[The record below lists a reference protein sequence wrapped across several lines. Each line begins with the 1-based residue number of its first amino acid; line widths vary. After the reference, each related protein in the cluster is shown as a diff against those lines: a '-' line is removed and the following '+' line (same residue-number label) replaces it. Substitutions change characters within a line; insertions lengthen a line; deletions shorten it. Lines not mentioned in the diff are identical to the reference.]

1 MSEKKYIVRMP
12 LFPLYRE
19 VKELVNTWNG
29 IPRSTVN
36 GMIKAIIE
44 QTGTPQ
50 NPVDW
55 TDPDTWIPERLK
67 GDFATLAASVW
78 QKSKGKVN
86 PRHTYGSYLFINAY
100 NLLTEDPSG
109 QYQMTPRGRAFLA
122 DDLEVTRE
130 IDEVEGIPQLL
141 GILAP
146 KTTAKRSD
154 LLEEWGSFLKDNSK
168 FGTSSTIKDTL
179 RRRMMDVIDRG
190 FVSREGNSYTITA
203 KGREYASGFS
213 QFVNDPKQEVLR
225 VVNEF
230 NNAQR
235 QALRDQL
242 SVMNPYRFEHL
253 VKELLEAM
261 EYQDVEVT
269 KASGDKGVD
278 VIATAQFG
286 ITTVQEVVQVKR
298 HQGSIG
304 RPILDQLRG
313 VLPLHGA
320 IRGTLITL
328 GKFSKGC
335 KDVAVHQGAAPISL
349 IDGDKLIDLLI
360 ENRIGIKEQKET
372 LIHVDEGY
380 FTEDEIVED

>member
-1 MSEKKYIVRMP
+1 MTKKNYIVRMP
-12 LFPLYRE
+12 LFPIYSEAKALIDI
-19 VKELVNTWNG
+19 WNG
-29 IPRSTVN
+29 IPRSTVS
-36 GMIKAIIE
+36 GMIKAIVE

-67 GDFATLAASVW
+67 GDYAKLAAEVW
-78 QKSKGKVN
+78 LQSGGTVN

-100 NLLTEDPSG
+100 ELLTEDHAGLYRLSNKG
-109 QYQMTPRGRAFLA
+109 QGFIDGHKNVIM
-122 DDLEVTRE
+122 E
-130 IDEVEGIPQLL
+130 IDELEGIPQLL

-146 KTTAKRSD
+146 KTTAKRVD
-154 LLEEWGSFLKDNSK
+154 LLDEWSSFLDDNSK
-168 FGTSSTIKDTL
+168 FNSASTFKDTL
-179 RRRMMDVIDRG
+179 RRRMMNLIDRG
-190 FVSREGNSYTITA
+190 FVSREGNIYTITE

-213 QFVNDPKQEVLR
+213 QVVNDPKQEVAR
-225 VVNEF
+225 VVSEF

-235 QALRDQL
+235 KVLRDQL
-242 SVMNPYRFEHL
+242 SIMNPYRFEHL
-253 VKELLEAM
+253 AKELLEAM

-286 ITTVQEVVQVKR
+286 ITTVKEVVQVKR
-298 HQGSIG
+298 HQGNIG
-304 RPILDQLRG
+304 RTVLDQLRG

-335 KDVAVHQGAAPISL
+335 KKVAVFPGAAPISL

-360 ENRIGIKEQKET
+360 ENKIGIKEQKEI
-372 LIHVDEGY
+372 LIQVDEAY
-380 FTEDEIVED
+380 FADEEISES